1 MSSYSPAVSVVL
13 PFRNA
18 GETLAAAIDS
28 IRQQTLSTFECVLID
43 NQSTD
48 HSHALAGEVCRND
61 PRFRLVTQTGDLVDA
76 LNAGC
81 GAAQGMLIARMDADD
96 LAASTRLEIQHRM
109 LTDDATLAV
118 ASCLVDAFPPE
129 NIRDGMRRYLA
140 WSNELRSSDQIRN
153 ALFVESPLIHPS
165 VMMRRSAL
173 ALAGGYIDT
182 GGPEDYDL
190 WLRLLLNGGR
200 AAKAPAMLLRWRD
213 SPTRLTRTDPHYAAA
228 RIFETKMRYIPQVI
242 PPARKLQICG
252 AGPIGRRWARAL
264 RRMGYELRRIV
275 DVDTA
280 KHGRLIAGTRVERPD
295 DLDPGDGFIIAAVGV
310 PGARAQIEAY
320 LQTRGLQPWA
330 DYLCVA

>member
-1 MSSYSPAVSVVL
+1 MTSDAPIVSVVL

-18 GETLAAAIDS
+18 GETLAASIDS

-48 HSHALAGEVCRND
+48 NSRVLAGEVCRKD
-61 PRFRLVTQTGDLVDA
+61 RRFRLVTQPGGLVDA

-81 GAAQGMLIARMDADD
+81 AAAHSALIARMDADD
-96 LAASTRLEIQHRM
+96 LAAPTRLEVQHRM
-109 LTDDATLAV
+109 LSDDPTLTV
-118 ASCLVDAFPPE
+118 ASCLVEAFPPE
-129 NIRDGMRRYLA
+129 TIRHGMGRYLA
-140 WSNELRSSDQIRN
+140 WSNELRSPEQIRN

-165 VMMRRSAL
+165 VMMRRNSL
-173 ALAGGYIDT
+173 ALVGGYIDS

-200 AAKAPAMLLRWRD
+200 AAKTPAVLLLWRD
-213 SPTRLTRTDPHYAAA
+213 SPTRLTRTDPHYAAT
-228 RIFETKMRYIPQVI
+228 RIFETKLRHIARVI
-242 PPARKLQICG
+242 PPASTLQICG

-264 RRMGYELRRIV
+264 RTMGYELQRIV
-275 DVDTA
+275 DVDAA
-280 KHGRLIAGTRVERPD
+280 KHGRMVAGTRVERPD
-295 DLDPGDGFIIAAVGV
+295 DLDRRDGFILGAVGV

-320 LQTRGLQPWA
+320 LQARGLQPWI